1 MTTLDAR
8 PALSAARRAAEPG
21 QARRLAVSPARRAA
35 EPGQARRLA
44 VSPARRAAE
53 PDQARHM
60 WRIFSSSAFLLGAIC
75 TAFAVISLRVK
86 ANTNP
91 FQDEGLYLYMGHR
104 MIDHIISGVHVS
116 EYPGSYFS
124 GAPGLYP
131 VVGAIADSIAGL
143 QGARLVS
150 LFFVCIVIVGTYG
163 IGSELFGKVSGLLG
177 AATFALCGSVIF
189 ISHLATFDAMA
200 LCLTTFGCWLTA
212 YSANHDKLFW
222 APIVGLIL
230 TCALLTKYAMAVY
243 VPGIAAIGMLLAWPH
258 IRWGA
263 LRRACLIVTATA
275 AAVFFILT
283 FWAADLKRGIV
294 STTVHRIPLSPTPRE
309 ELIWYA
315 VEWIGPWILL
325 AVLGALTQ
333 KHRWPISLVLL
344 TMSVIGP
351 LQQIRI
357 GEGTSL
363 SKHVAFG
370 IVFAAPLI
378 GSLLAWMVKRT
389 KWVGVPI
396 VVAVAAVMMASG
408 TRNAEQFLTTWVDD
422 REMVAQLREE
432 IAISPHKAILGEE
445 PSAQRYT
452 LRSVTAPE
460 QWNDTFV
467 LLYGNKQGE
476 AAYREAIDQT
486 HFGTIYLTLN
496 TVNGRKINEYLTNS
510 QTPYRLS
517 KKVPFYRHG
526 QYAGNYL
533 VWTPKVLG
541 R

>member
-35 EPGQARRLA
+35 EP
-44 VSPARRAAE
+44 
-53 PDQARHM
+53 DQARHL
-60 WRIFSSSAFLLGAIC
+60 WRIFSSSAFILGAIC

-131 VVGAIADSIAGL
+131 VVGAIADSVAGL

-177 AATFALCGSVIF
+177 AAAFALCGSVIF

-283 FWAADLKRGIV
+283 FWAADLKHGMV
-294 STTVHRIPLSPTPRE
+294 STTVHRIPLSLSPRE

-370 IVFAAPLI
+370 IVFVAPLI

-408 TRNAEQFLTTWVDD
+408 TRNAERFLTTWVDD

-445 PSAQRYT
+445 PSAQRYA

-467 LLYGNKQGE
+467 LLYGNKHGE

-496 TVNGRKINEYLTNS
+496 TVNGRKINEYLTSS

>member
-1 MTTLDAR
+1 MTTLEAG
-8 PALSAARRAAEPG
+8 AGAARAARATELGYGHPLL
-21 QARRLAVSPARRAA
+21 RFL
-35 EPGQARRLA
+35 
-44 VSPARRAAE
+44 
-53 PDQARHM
+53 
-60 WRIFSSSAFLLGAIC
+60 SSSAFLLGAIC

-104 MIDHIISGVHVS
+104 MIDHILSGVDVS
-116 EYPGSYFS
+116 EHPGSYFS

-131 VVGAIADSIAGL
+131 VVGAIADSIAGV

-150 LFFVCIVIVGTYG
+150 LFFICITIVATFG
-163 IGSELFGKVSGLLG
+163 IGNELFGKVSGLLG
-177 AATFALCGSVIF
+177 AGAFALCGSVIF
-189 ISHLATFDAMA
+189 ISHLATLDAMA
-200 LCLTTFGCWLTA
+200 LCLMTLGCWLTA
-212 YSANHDKLFW
+212 YSANHDKLLW

-230 TCALLTKYAMAVY
+230 TCAFLTKYAMGVY

-263 LRRACLIVTATA
+263 LRRGSLIITSTA
-275 AAVFFILT
+275 AMVFFILT

-294 STTVHRIPLSPTPRE
+294 STTADRIPLSPTPRQ
-309 ELIWYA
+309 ELIWY
-315 VEWIGPWILL
+315 VLEWIGPWILL
-325 AVLGALTQ
+325 AMLGALTQ
-333 KHRWPISLVLL
+333 ARRWPISVVLL
-344 TMSVIGP
+344 AMSVIGQ

-363 SKHVAFG
+363 SKHVAIG
-370 IVFAAPLI
+370 LVFAAPLI
-378 GSLLAWMVKRT
+378 GSLLAWTIKRT

-396 VVAVAAVMMASG
+396 AMAVAVVMMASG
-408 TRNAEQFLTTWVDD
+408 IRNAEQFLTTWVDD

-445 PSAQRYT
+445 PSAQRYA
-452 LRSVTAPE
+452 LRTITRPE

-467 LLYGNKQGE
+467 LLYGNKTGE

-496 TVNGRKINEYLTNS
+496 TANGRKINEYLTNS
-510 QTPYRLS
+510 ETPYRLS

-526 QYAGNYL
+526 QYAGHYL

>member
-1 MTTLDAR
+1 MTTLEAR
-8 PALSAARRAAEPG
+8 LAGSTARRAVEAG
-21 QARRLAVSPARRAA
+21 QARRVAGSPARRAA
-35 EPGQARRLA
+35 EPGQARRVA
-44 VSPARRAAE
+44 GSPARRAAE
-53 PDQARHM
+53 PAQPRHPL
-60 WRIFSSSAFLLGAIC
+60 RILWSSAFILGAIC

-104 MIDHIISGVHVS
+104 MIDHFISGVNVS
-116 EYPGSYFS
+116 EHPGSYFS

-131 VVGAIADSIAGL
+131 VVGAIADAIAGV
-143 QGARLVS
+143 QGARLLS
-150 LFFVCIVIVGTYG
+150 LFCVCIVIVGTYG
-163 IGSELFGKVSGLLG
+163 IGNELFGRVSGLFG
-177 AATFALCGSVIF
+177 AGAFALCGSVIF
-189 ISHLATFDAMA
+189 ISHLATLDAMA
-200 LCLTTFGCWLTA
+200 LCLMTLGCWLTA
-212 YSANHDKLFW
+212 YSANHDRLLW

-230 TCALLTKYAMAVY
+230 TFAFLTKYAMGVY
-243 VPGIAAIGMLLAWPH
+243 VPGIAAIGILLAWPH

-263 LRRACLIVTATA
+263 LRRGTLIVAATA

-283 FWAADLKRGIV
+283 FWAPDLKRGIV
-294 STTVHRIPLSPTPRE
+294 STTANRIPLSPAPRP
-309 ELIWYA
+309 ELIWYV
-315 VEWIGPWILL
+315 VEWIGLWILL

-333 KHRWPISLVLL
+333 KRRWTIAAVLL
-344 TMSVIGP
+344 AMSMMGP

-363 SKHVAFG
+363 SKHVGFG

-378 GSLLAWMVKRT
+378 GSLLAWTVTRT
-389 KWVGVPI
+389 KLVGVAI
-396 VVAVAAVMMASG
+396 AVAIAAMMIASG
-408 TRNAEQFLTTWVDD
+408 IRNSEQFLTTWVDD

-432 IAISPHKAILGEE
+432 IAISPDKAILGEE
-445 PSAQRYT
+445 PSAQRYA
-452 LRSVTAPE
+452 LRAVTAPE

-467 LLYGNKQGE
+467 LLYGNKVGE

-496 TVNGRKINEYLTNS
+496 TVNGRKINEYLTNF

-526 QYAGNYL
+526 QYAGDYL
-533 VWTPKVLG
+533 VWTPKVLE

>member
-1 MTTLDAR
+1 MTILEADPT
-8 PALSAARRAAEPG
+8 ALRTAHATELSHTR
-21 QARRLAVSPARRAA
+21 QVL
-35 EPGQARRLA
+35 
-44 VSPARRAAE
+44 
-53 PDQARHM
+53 
-60 WRIFSSSAFLLGAIC
+60 RIFSSSAFLLGAIC
-75 TAFAVISLRVK
+75 TAFAAISLRVK

-104 MIDHIISGVHVS
+104 MIDHIISGVNVS
-116 EYPGSYFS
+116 EHPGSYFS

-131 VVGAIADSIAGL
+131 VVGAIADSVAGL

-150 LFFVCIVIVGTYG
+150 LFFICIVIVATYG
-163 IGSELFGKVSGLLG
+163 IGNELFGKVSGLLG
-177 AATFALCGSVIF
+177 AAAFALCGSVIF
-189 ISHLATFDAMA
+189 ISHLATLDAMA
-200 LCLTTFGCWLTA
+200 LCLMSLGFWLTV

-222 APIVGLIL
+222 APVVGLML
-230 TCALLTKYAMAVY
+230 ACAFLTKYAMAVY
-243 VPGIAAIGMLLAWPH
+243 VPGIAAMGILLAWRH
-258 IRWGA
+258 MRWGA
-263 LRRACLIVTATA
+263 LRRGSLIIPATA
-275 AAVFFILT
+275 AVVFFVLT

-294 STTVHRIPLSPTPRE
+294 STTANRLPLSPTSRA
-309 ELIWYA
+309 ELIWDV
-315 VEWIGPWILL
+315 VEWIGPWLLL

-333 KHRWPISLVLL
+333 ARRWPIPLVLL
-344 TMSVIGP
+344 VMSVIGP
-351 LQQIRI
+351 VQQIRI

-370 IVFAAPLI
+370 LVFAAPLI
-378 GSLLAWMVKRT
+378 GSLLAWMIKRT
-389 KWVGVPI
+389 KWLGVLI
-396 VVAVAAVMMASG
+396 AVAVAAVMMVSG

-422 REMVAQLREE
+422 REMVAQLRQE

-445 PSAQRYT
+445 PSAQRYA
-452 LRSVTAPE
+452 LRAVTAPA

-467 LLYGNKQGE
+467 LLYGNKTGD

-496 TVNGRKINEYLTNS
+496 TVNGKKINGYLTNS

-526 QYAGNYL
+526 EYAGNYL
-533 VWTPKVLG
+533 VWTPKVLE

>member
-1 MTTLDAR
+1 MTVLEADVSAPRDAR
-8 PALSAARRAAEPG
+8 ATELGHG
-21 QARRLAVSPARRAA
+21 QPLLRVL
-35 EPGQARRLA
+35 
-44 VSPARRAAE
+44 
-53 PDQARHM
+53 
-60 WRIFSSSAFLLGAIC
+60 SSSAFLLGVIC

-104 MIDHIISGVHVS
+104 MIDHIISGVTVFEH
-116 EYPGSYFS
+116 PGSYFS

-131 VVGAIADSIAGL
+131 VVGAIADSVGGV

-150 LFFVCIVIVGTYG
+150 LLFICITIVATYG
-163 IGSELFGKVSGLLG
+163 IGNELFGKVSGLLG
-177 AATFALCGSVIF
+177 ASAFALCGSVIF
-189 ISHLATFDAMA
+189 ISHLATMDAMA
-200 LCLTTFGCWLTA
+200 LCLMTLGCWLTA
-212 YSANHDKLFW
+212 YSANHDKLLW

-230 TCALLTKYAMAVY
+230 TCAFLTKYAMGVY
-243 VPGIAAIGMLLAWPH
+243 VPGIAAIGVLLAWRH
-258 IRWGA
+258 MRWGA
-263 LRRACLIVTATA
+263 LRRGSLILASTA
-275 AAVFFILT
+275 AAAFFILT

-294 STTVHRIPLSPTPRE
+294 STTADRTPLSPTPRE
-309 ELIWYA
+309 DLIWY
-315 VEWIGPWILL
+315 VLEWIGPWILL
-325 AVLGALTQ
+325 AMLGALTQ
-333 KHRWPISLVLL
+333 PRRWPISVLL
-344 TMSVIGP
+344 LAMSVIGP

-370 IVFAAPLI
+370 LVFAAPLI

-389 KWVGVPI
+389 RWVGVLI
-396 VVAVAAVMMASG
+396 ALALAATMMVSG

-445 PSAQRYT
+445 PSAQRYA
-452 LRSVTAPE
+452 LRTITAPE

-467 LLYGNKQGE
+467 LLYGNKKGD

-496 TVNGRKINEYLTNS
+496 TANGKKINEYLTNS
-510 QTPYRLS
+510 ETPYRLS

-526 QYAGNYL
+526 KYAGHYL
-533 VWTPKVLG
+533 VWTPKVL
-541 R
+541 RR